1 LPPPAKTTVGKGAGN
16 DTVLLYQ
23 TVRKKTTVK
32 IIEKSRDL
40 KENSLKKSL
49 ILRKKHWKF
58 LKE

>member
-1 LPPPAKTTVGKGAGN
+1 M
-16 DTVLLYQ
+16 
-23 TVRKKTTVK
+23 TTVK